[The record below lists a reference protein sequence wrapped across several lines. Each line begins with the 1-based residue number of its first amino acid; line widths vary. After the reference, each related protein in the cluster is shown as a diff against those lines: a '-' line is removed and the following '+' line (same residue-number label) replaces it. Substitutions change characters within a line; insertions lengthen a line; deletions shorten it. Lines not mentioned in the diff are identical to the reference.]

1 MKVQSQWQNWLEIKM
16 SSSKGNFEYIH
27 NEFAVT
33 LIDKINLY
41 VVSICQTF
49 YAVVL
54 IKELG
59 VMT

>member
-1 MKVQSQWQNWLEIKM
+1 M
-16 SSSKGNFEYIH
+16 SSSKGNIEYIH